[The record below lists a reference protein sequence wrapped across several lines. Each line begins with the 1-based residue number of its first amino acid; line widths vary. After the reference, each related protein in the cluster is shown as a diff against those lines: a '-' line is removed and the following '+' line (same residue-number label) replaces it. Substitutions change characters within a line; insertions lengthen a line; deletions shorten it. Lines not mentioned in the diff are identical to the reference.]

1 MVGVAP
7 PAQSTASPLY
17 AYLSLTAASL
27 NFDAVQDGNM
37 ALHFAAN
44 RGILS
49 AVAGLIEV
57 MVSRGIDLD
66 ILNNVRG

>member
-1 MVGVAP
+1 
-7 PAQSTASPLY
+7 
-17 AYLSLTAASL
+17 
-27 NFDAVQDGNM
+27 M

-44 RGILS
+44 RGVLP